1 MAKAERDS
9 KRRQN
14 GILKSKGF
22 EDRVMYMKK
31 VTLVLIVCFLTVSGQ
46 AQERPNIVLI
56 LADDMGYSDIGS
68 YGGEVNTPHLDKL
81 ASGGIRYRQFYNAAR
96 CCPTRAALMT
106 GLYPHQA
113 GMGWMAA
120 ADLGTP
126 PYQGTLNNQC
136 VTIAEVLKDAGYATY
151 MTGKWHLTN
160 ERKIHG
166 MVTESWPKQRGF
178 DQYFG
183 IIPGGANYFTP
194 VLYSNNN
201 RYPAPADFYLT
212 DAISDTTVKYIDQHF
227 LAQAD
232 NPLFM
237 YVAYTAPHWPLH
249 ALQQEID
256 QYKARYRSGW
266 DKLRE
271 ERFQKQKKLGV
282 LAKGAQLSPRD
293 KEVEAWETLT
303 KEKQE
308 EMIMRMAIYAAQ
320 IDIMDQGIGR
330 IVQKLKEKNQ
340 LDNTLILFLSDNG
353 ACAEFISSGKS
364 KEVTGKQDT
373 FESYRI
379 QWANLGSAPFRE
391 YKHYTYEGGIA
402 TPLIA
407 HWPSGI
413 DKKLRNAFIPEYGH
427 VSDIMATC
435 LEVAKAKY
443 PEKYQGNAITPL
455 EGKSL
460 VPHFKGKSN
469 SRGVVY
475 WEHEANIAVRDGKWK
490 LVAKTPEGAAFSKSS
505 LELFD
510 MEADP
515 SEMNNLS
522 QKFPDRV
529 GAMYEAWLKWANK
542 IGAFPLDTRNYGLR
556 METYRR
562 TINGTFDDHLGGWNI
577 KQAKTIT
584 GTVQLD
590 TTGQLSG
597 KNAVRVAMLEPDGR
611 PNALGLTWNLKG
623 EAGQAYSVRLN
634 SKANKNTSF
643 YLRIEKPNGEG
654 AKLIDEKI
662 ATTVNEINRTLKSF
676 ELPDNGTYQIGLYF
690 GSLDAGDE
698 LWIDDVEL
706 IPLKK

>member
-1 MAKAERDS
+1 MTTFM
-9 KRRQN
+9 
-14 GILKSKGF
+14 KSISLL
-22 EDRVMYMKK
+22 
-31 VTLVLIVCFLTVSGQ
+31 LVLCIVAFSLQ
-46 AQERPNIVLI
+46 AQEPPNIVLI

-68 YGGEVNTPHLDKL
+68 YGGEVRTPHLDKL
-81 ASGGIRYRQFYNAAR
+81 ASGGVRYRQFYNSAR

-126 PYQGTLNNQC
+126 QYQGTLNNQC
-136 VTIAEVLKDAGYATY
+136 VTIAEVLKDAGYGTY

-160 ERKIHG
+160 ERKIDG
-166 MVTESWPKQRGF
+166 MVMESWPKQRGF

-194 VLYSNNN
+194 IIYSNNN
-201 RYPAPADFYLT
+201 RYRAPEDFYLT

-227 LAQAD
+227 STKKD
-232 NPLFM
+232 TPMFM

-249 ALQQEID
+249 ALQKEID
-256 QYKARYRSGW
+256 KYKDRYRAGW
-266 DKLRE
+266 DKLRQ
-271 ERFQKQKKLGV
+271 ERFEQQKKLGV
-282 LAKGAQLSPRD
+282 ITKATQLSPRD
-293 KEVEAWETLT
+293 EQVTAWQSLPKEE
-303 KEKQE
+303 QN
-308 EMIMRMAIYAAQ
+308 EMAMRMAIYAAQ
-320 IDIMDQGIGR
+320 IDVMDQGIGR
-330 IVQKLKEKNQ
+330 IVQKIKEKGQ

-364 KEVTGKQDT
+364 KEVTGKEDT

-379 QWANLGSAPFRE
+379 QWANAGSTPFRE
-391 YKHYTYEGGIA
+391 FKHFTHEGGIA

-413 DKKLRNAFIPEYGH
+413 GKKLNNTFISEYGH

-435 LEVAKAKY
+435 VEVAGAQYPQKY
-443 PEKYQGNAITPL
+443 KGHAITPM

-490 LVAKTPEGAAFSKSS
+490 LVAKTPEGAEFSKAS

-515 SEMNNLS
+515 AEMNNLAARDPGKVQS
-522 QKFPDRV
+522 
-529 GAMYEAWLKWANK
+529 MYDAWSKWAHK
-542 IGAFPLDTRNYGLR
+542 IGAFPLDTRKYGTR
-556 METYRR
+556 MEAYRKAV
-562 TINGTFDDHLGGWNI
+562 NGTFDDKLGGWNV
-577 KQAKTIT
+577 KQNKA
-584 GTVQLD
+584 VNASVEVD
-590 TTGQLSG
+590 TTGQLTG
-597 KNAVRVAMLEPDGR
+597 KNAVKVSMLKPAES
-611 PNALGLTWNLKG
+611 PNALALTWNLRAEQG
-623 EAGQAYSVRLN
+623 EEYIVSVN
-634 SKANKNTSF
+634 SRANKNTSF
-643 YLRIEKPNGEG
+643 LLRVGTPDGTG
-654 AKLIDEKI
+654 TDLID
-662 ATTVNEINRTLKSF
+662 TEINTRNAGIRTSSERF
-676 ELPDNGTYQIGLYF
+676 EIPENGTYQIALYF
-690 GSLDAGDE
+690 GKLNAGDE

-706 IPLKK
+706 VPVK